1 MTYQASLTIEEKV
14 GSLFQPD
21 PVLPAQYLETCQG
34 RTPSPEKRLML
45 AVLEDA
51 IMCFKKYAPAQGAKE
66 NRLFCEAEDWILEK
80 NSKWFF
86 SFENICA
93 AFELDP
99 NYIRRGLTQGK
110 EKLRSQSL
118 EPRIAG
124 LRRQR
129 KRHPRKG
136 NIDLS
141 HSSFSGN

>member
-1 MTYQASLTIEEKV
+1 MTYRASLTLEEKV

-51 IMCFKKYAPAQGAKE
+51 IMCFQRCALAE
-66 NRLFCEAEDWILEK
+66 NSKGKRLFCEAEDWILEK
-80 NSKWFF
+80 NCKWFF

-93 AFELDP
+93 AFGLDP

-118 EPRIAG
+118 EPKDRWT
-124 LRRQR
+124 QETTKKTR
-129 KRHPRKG
+129 KKG
-136 NIDLS
+136 KYRLVA
-141 HSSFSGN
+141 